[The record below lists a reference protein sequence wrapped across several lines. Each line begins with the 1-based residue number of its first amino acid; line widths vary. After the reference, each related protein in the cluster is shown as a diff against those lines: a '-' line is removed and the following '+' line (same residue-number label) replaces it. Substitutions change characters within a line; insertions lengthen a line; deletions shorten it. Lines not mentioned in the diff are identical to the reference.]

1 MSPTNPPITPAA
13 IFPAPDLSE
22 TMNMYNDMNI
32 IISKLQNEKKVKKF
46 LDHLVREKVNVFGI
60 LPGSFCLA

>member
-32 IISKLQNEKKVKKF
+32 IISKLQNEKK
-46 LDHLVREKVNVFGI
+46 G
-60 LPGSFCLA
+60 